1 MGMAETRDA
10 VDLVVVDLPR
20 ACRRDW
26 MLAPLFDPGFSYAY
40 IRLLDSQH
48 YPLVHAHR
56 PTFLLMLDLE
66 PTPKLAKSIVNC
78 QLSIRS
84 TIVQCWYSHR

>member
-26 MLAPLFDPGFSYAY
+26 SLALQVHLGTWYAY
-40 IRLLDSQH
+40 IGLLDGQH
-48 YPLVHAHR
+48 SP
-56 PTFLLMLDLE
+56 
-66 PTPKLAKSIVNC
+66 SI
-78 QLSIRS
+78 
-84 TIVQCWYSHR
+84 TIMIDIPSSSCWTWTLHQN